1 MVKEILIGAGGVIV
15 IAMIIATVKYRMAH
29 KEDEKIEKV
38 FVDEVNMG
46 EIKKWFVD
54 KLTSS
59 SLKGVIFYPTKENVE
74 KWKIKMP
81 EQENALIQ
89 SVYDQNKDEVVTYR
103 EIAFSEMSSKLKELL
118 AANGGSVI
126 IEK

>member
-15 IAMIIATVKYRMAH
+15 IAMIIAAVKYRMAH
-29 KEDEKIEKV
+29 KGDEKIEKV
-38 FVDEVNMG
+38 FVDELNMG
-46 EIKKWFVD
+46 EIKKWFAD

-81 EQENALIQ
+81 EQENTLIQ
-89 SVYDQNKDEVVTYR
+89 SVYDQNKDEVVAYR

>member
-1 MVKEILIGAGGVIV
+1 
-15 IAMIIATVKYRMAH
+15 
-29 KEDEKIEKV
+29 
-38 FVDEVNMG
+38 
-46 EIKKWFVD
+46 
-54 KLTSS
+54 
-59 SLKGVIFYPTKENVE
+59 
-74 KWKIKMP
+74 MP

-89 SVYDQNKDEVVTYR
+89 SVYDQNKDEVVAYR

>member
-1 MVKEILIGAGGVIV
+1 
-15 IAMIIATVKYRMAH
+15 
-29 KEDEKIEKV
+29 
-38 FVDEVNMG
+38 MG

-89 SVYDQNKDEVVTYR
+89 SVYDQNKDEVVAYR